1 MHHYG
6 DGLKKFG
13 KIIGKEKYDIDYDNI
28 EFNQSLIE
36 YNKRDLELTR
46 DLYFMLEKIYKGYGV
61 KVKGTISSVSFE
73 IYNYRFFGG
82 KWVKIDDK
90 ILREWRQGYKG
101 GWNEVF
107 MLGEYYNDRFYYIDV
122 NSLYPYV
129 MMSDYPDLEWKICKK
144 GDINN
149 DINDKYWLGVNIDSG
164 QVYNNI
170 EHNDIVYHN
179 NIDYYYIFNKKCY
192 PFRSFIRHFYN
203 KRLNTN
209 NDFEKYIFKRIMNS
223 LYGKFG
229 MSEYYEK
236 IIKCKFSDIMR
247 YKNIIGYEEIQ
258 KGIYRIKIRDKGK
271 YWNNIIWAL
280 FTTAKARKFMRDMYN
295 EFRNKGITIYYVDT
309 DGFIISGD
317 IEKIKDYIG
326 NDIGQFKIQKVAY
339 EINIKGKKLYKF
351 NNEYVVK
358 GVSKE
363 NAKEFF
369 ENGRVIENKMVRV
382 KTAFNTGVLIGSF
395 KEMEKRNIYNEE
407 WQKAED
413 LFDFDNVL

>member
-1 MHHYG
+1 
-6 DGLKKFG
+6 
-13 KIIGKEKYDIDYDNI
+13 
-28 EFNQSLIE
+28 
-36 YNKRDLELTR
+36 
-46 DLYFMLEKIYKGYGV
+46 
-61 KVKGTISSVSFE
+61 
-73 IYNYRFFGG
+73 
-82 KWVKIDDK
+82 
-90 ILREWRQGYKG
+90 
-101 GWNEVF
+101 
-107 MLGEYYNDRFYYIDV
+107 
-122 NSLYPYV
+122 
-129 MMSDYPDLEWKICKK
+129 
-144 GDINN
+144 
-149 DINDKYWLGVNIDSG
+149 
-164 QVYNNI
+164 
-170 EHNDIVYHN
+170 
-179 NIDYYYIFNKKCY
+179 
-192 PFRSFIRHFYN
+192 
-203 KRLNTN
+203 
-209 NDFEKYIFKRIMNS
+209 
-223 LYGKFG
+223 
-229 MSEYYEK
+229 
-236 IIKCKFSDIMR
+236 
-247 YKNIIGYEEIQ
+247 
-258 KGIYRIKIRDKGK
+258 
-271 YWNNIIWAL
+271 
-280 FTTAKARKFMRDMYN
+280 MYN